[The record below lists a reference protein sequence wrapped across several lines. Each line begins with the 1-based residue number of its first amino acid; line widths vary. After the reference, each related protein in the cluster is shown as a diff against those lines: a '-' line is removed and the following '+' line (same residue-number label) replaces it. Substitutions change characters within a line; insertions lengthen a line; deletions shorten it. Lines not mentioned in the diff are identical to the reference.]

1 MWSFTGTRRHLLVTW
16 TKFLRFKNGIQPY
29 HDNWNSNLQQYS
41 CSFSSMIQNYI
52 LVPNLKLR
60 TWFTGFRQLK
70 KETKYFIENLSCGI
84 SLTKVDNSIE
94 IVRPPQADEVGGIV
108 PPNSMHE
115 ASSYPKTSKLSTKI
129 YITSFPKYAKK
140 WQEKLKL
147 TGEAGE
153 QWRNA
158 FIHPSCSLCMNRRP
172 HTGLSKKFTYA
183 ELQIA
188 TNGFSKQNLM
198 HDQGRKTYFGLLSDQ
213 RKTMIR
219 ENPSVTIKDEDF
231 KREAKILEGVRH
243 ENVAVLVGSCLEG
256 PHMYLVYEYVCD
268 GSLNKHL
275 SEKSKKLTWERR
287 ISIAY
292 GAAKGLEYLHG
303 ERIYG
308 SMRPSNILI
317 THDYQPLVRLNI
329 DIFSF
334 IQMIISLMTINMW
347 LIIHQLSYYGLTVNR
362 YEALGQSSESTVLK
376 TFEYLAPEYEETG
389 IDLSKADVYSFG
401 VVLLELITG
410 RKTIQHTE
418 GQSFLRWV
426 NLFGK
431 NYFIRKI
438 TQLK

>member
-1 MWSFTGTRRHLLVTW
+1 
-16 TKFLRFKNGIQPY
+16 
-29 HDNWNSNLQQYS
+29 
-41 CSFSSMIQNYI
+41 
-52 LVPNLKLR
+52 
-60 TWFTGFRQLK
+60 
-70 KETKYFIENLSCGI
+70 
-84 SLTKVDNSIE
+84 
-94 IVRPPQADEVGGIV
+94 
-108 PPNSMHE
+108 
-115 ASSYPKTSKLSTKI
+115 
-129 YITSFPKYAKK
+129 
-140 WQEKLKL
+140 
-147 TGEAGE
+147 
-153 QWRNA
+153 
-158 FIHPSCSLCMNRRP
+158 MNRRP

-334 IQMIISLMTINMW
+334 IQMIISLMTINM
-347 LIIHQLSYYGLTVNR
+347 
-362 YEALGQSSESTVLK
+362 
-376 TFEYLAPEYEETG
+376 
-389 IDLSKADVYSFG
+389 
-401 VVLLELITG
+401 
-410 RKTIQHTE
+410 
-418 GQSFLRWV
+418 
-426 NLFGK
+426 
-431 NYFIRKI
+431 
-438 TQLK
+438 